1 MSQFILPPAGAIYRS
16 LSRLIEEA
24 DLVFFAGLPG
34 VGKSLLL
41 QQMSLM
47 ALAAGRPVTLLQW
60 DVARQPFERPRY
72 PLSQGATHPLVI
84 RATGLWLRRA
94 LVEWH
99 ANAPSSGGML
109 IGEAP
114 LIGGRL
120 MEIARPADDDAEA
133 ILRDGR
139 TQFVLPAPSRRVRAL
154 IEARRAHSITRPQHE
169 NEAHDAPPDLLRA
182 LWADLVQVAVALG
195 LAEAAAQDAPYS
207 PEIYTAVYRHLLRH
221 RHVQTLRI
229 DQDLQP
235 TASVYALDED
245 LPNLQARTD
254 QATEILEALEASMSH
269 AQVMA
274 AAEKWYEV

>member
-1 MSQFILPPAGAIYRS
+1 MSQLILPPESVIFTKFS
-16 LSRLIEEA
+16 QLIEGA
-24 DLVFFAGLPG
+24 DIVFFAGLPG

-47 ALAAGRPVTLLQW
+47 AQAAGRPVTLLQW

-84 RATGLWLRRA
+84 RATGVWLRRA

-99 ANAPSSGGML
+99 ANAQPADGML
-109 IGEAP
+109 IGELP

-120 MEIARPADDDAEA
+120 MEIARPADDDAKA

-139 TQFVLPAPSRRVRAL
+139 TQFVIPVPSRRVRAL
-154 IEARRAHSITRPQHE
+154 IEARRARSIAHPQHE

-182 LWADLVQVAVALG
+182 LWADLVQVAAALG
-195 LAEAAAQDAPYS
+195 LAEAAAHDEAYS

-221 RHVQTLRI
+221 RQVQTLMI

-235 TASVYALDED
+235 TASVYALDAD
-245 LPNLQARTD
+245 LPNLQARPD
-254 QATEILEALEASMSH
+254 QATQILEALEASMTP

-274 AAEKWYEV
+274 AAEKWYDV